1 MKPLVVLFGI
11 MRIVDWNI
19 HRRLPPWDYVINE
32 LDADIALIQE
42 CSRLPETIDSSK
54 VLHTLAKD
62 RKFGNAIYV
71 KDAVWEELPI
81 ETTRTGSLMVAR
93 VTTPKDESLV
103 AISIY
108 GLLEYLP
115 ENPSR
120 KMVDPGIHKAPSDL
134 AYLLEGLTRPKYTNF
149 ILAGDFNNDRRMDE
163 HPTFK
168 RKGKRTTN
176 LMFDRVEDYLLQDC
190 VKEYYPDYVQT
201 YRHTTGGYP
210 WQLDH
215 MFASK
220 KVFRNLKN
228 LYVDNSDEVKN
239 LSDHSPIVADFD
251 I

>member
-1 MKPLVVLFGI
+1 

-19 HRRLPPWDYVINE
+19 RRRLPPWDYLINE
-32 LDADIALIQE
+32 LDADVALIQE
-42 CSRLPETIDSSK
+42 CPRLPKNLDSSN
-54 VLHTLAKD
+54 VVHTLAKD

-71 KDAVWEELPI
+71 KNAVWEELPI

-103 AISIY
+103 VISLY
-108 GLLEYLP
+108 GLLEALP
-115 ENPSR
+115 ENPKR
-120 KMVDPGIHKAPSDL
+120 KLVYPGIHIALSEL
-134 AYLLEGLTRPKYTNF
+134 SYLLAGFTRPKYTNF
-149 ILAGDFNNDRRMDE
+149 VLAGDFNNDRRMDT
-163 HPTFK
+163 HPTFR
-168 RKGKRTTN
+168 RKDKRTSN
-176 LMFDRVEDYLLQDC
+176 LLFDRVEDYRLQDC
-190 VKEYYPDYVQT
+190 VKKYYPEYVQT
-201 YRHTTGGYP
+201 YRHSTGGFP

-228 LYVDNSDEVKN
+228 LYVDDSDEVKS

>member
-1 MKPLVVLFGI
+1 

-19 HRRLPPWDYVINE
+19 HRRLPPWNYVINE

-42 CSRLPETIDSSK
+42 CSRLPKNLDPSK
-54 VLHTLAKD
+54 VIHTPAND

-71 KDAVWEELPI
+71 KNAVWEELPI
-81 ETTRTGSLMVAR
+81 ETTRIGSLMVAR
-93 VTTPKDESLV
+93 VTTPKEESLV
-103 AISIY
+103 VISLY
-108 GLLEYLP
+108 GLLEALP

-120 KMVDPGIHKAPSDL
+120 KLVYPGIHIALSEL
-134 AYLLEGLTRPKYTNF
+134 SYLLGGLTRPKYTNF
-149 ILAGDFNNDRRMDE
+149 ILAGDFNNDRRMDT
-163 HPTFK
+163 HPTFG
-168 RKGKRTTN
+168 RKDKRTSN
-176 LMFDRVEDYLLQDC
+176 LLFDRVKDYRLQDC

-201 YRHTTGGYP
+201 YRHSTGGFP

-228 LYVDNSDEVKN
+228 LYVDDSDEVKS